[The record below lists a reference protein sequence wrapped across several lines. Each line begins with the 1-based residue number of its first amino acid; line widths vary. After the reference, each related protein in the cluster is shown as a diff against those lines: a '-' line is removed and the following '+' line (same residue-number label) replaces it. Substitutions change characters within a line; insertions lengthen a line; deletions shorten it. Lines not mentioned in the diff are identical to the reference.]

1 MTSPE
6 PTVRCLRDGGQHQ
19 APRHAGWD
27 TGWRTL
33 PFLVAETPTGGSWRL
48 DTDAGR
54 REVGDGSVLV
64 LAPGTRHRLRALAAA
79 SVAMSSSW
87 AYLHWEIDGV
97 PLRLA
102 PGVQVFTDAALV
114 ATVQRLGLPLHAERR
129 AAIERQ
135 RDGLDLLL
143 ALHDASMPMAPADPA
158 VALAMAHAQ
167 QHLGR
172 AVGRAELARIAGLS
186 PSRLHDRF
194 VRVTGMAPLAYVQ
207 HLRLQRATAL
217 LAGTDLAVGEVA
229 TRCGFTSLYYF
240 SRCFRAHIGCPPTVF
255 RARQR

>member
-19 APRHAGWD
+19 APRPDGWD
-27 TGWRTL
+27 TGWRIL

-48 DTDAGR
+48 DTDRGR
-54 REVGDGSVLV
+54 CDVVDGSVLV
-64 LAPGTRHRLRALAAA
+64 LAPGTRHRLRALAA
-79 SVAMSSSW
+79 MQSSW
-87 AYLHWEIDGV
+87 AYLRWEIDGV

-102 PGVQVFTDAALV
+102 PGAQVFADAGLA
-114 ATVQRLGLPLHAERR
+114 ATVQRLALPLATERK
-129 AAIERQ
+129 AAFQRQ

-143 ALHDASMPMAPADPA
+143 AVHEASMPMASPDPA
-158 VALAMAHAQ
+158 VALAVAHVH
-167 QHLGR
+167 QHLERG
-172 AVGRAELARIAGLS
+172 VGRAELARIAGLS

-240 SRCFRAHIGCPPTVF
+240 SRCFRACIGCPPTVF